1 MQTSVIKGNT
11 LEEIVPYMIVPLYNY
26 LDYDPT
32 HEINSE
38 ELPGWKH
45 HWNQQHHRVVTPEIL
60 KFLQKYLRHRTSS
73 SSFASWRILC
83 ILATLRVIDTHVRQ
97 QNNTDDRNRH
107 EFGDSHLSSHWW
119 SILISEHDD
128 DNEGRETNE
137 SSNVIDDDDDDHSL
151 LIELW
156 PMIQN
161 QEQIPFL
168 IYQIL
173 YRRIQNRLHILTVP
187 HPIKE
192 WAQKTIFQLSDDDYE
207 TSWKIFQNIELRPRQ
222 VPTKR
227 LLSTMIEAPNR
238 LHASQLWLDRLSTI
252 PERVVGMLIE
262 DPFSAN
268 GRKEICRSKNLSGNN
283 NDYIPSALN
292 LPLFYQSCLPNTCL
306 ELYVADE
313 DKLQQVSPL
322 GTENKQTCVKILC
335 RWLALY
341 DISGVELEKKSM
353 TLSTIPKS
361 SNCECF
367 RCLYE
372 KDATIIPIVET
383 LDQAQ
388 RLAHSYFQEEAYK
401 NALKLY
407 HQCYRIV
414 SSITGCT
421 PTNTDVVMTK
431 DNTEWLLRTKADL
444 FYTIGAVYLSQRK
457 FSLAQQH
464 WKNGSR
470 YKNIHEELSKQ
481 LVKQRAYQYFHPKPG
496 KLYETIK
503 PSERQFTQN
512 TISSITQPVF
522 IASNVIDDATCR
534 NLIQWALEY
543 ASNDGGWTNDRH
555 YSVPTTDI
563 PIHLVPKL
571 LEWFKGWMTQVLFP
585 TLRNQFV
592 VTGCGDEQQ
601 RFYVHDAFLVRY
613 DATASNHFL
622 PLHYD
627 ESSHSCVCSLND
639 DFDGGGSYVD
649 NLKRSIVPPTGGMV
663 SFLGNQC
670 LHGGSPVT
678 KGVRFILAIFL
689 YLDDDLSC
697 TVRQEK
703 RRKKMHES
711 LSFSSND
718 KDKKKRPDVIGDEDK
733 KNSKRFK
740 KLGGTGEGFSFSF
753 F

>member
-1 MQTSVIKGNT
+1 MG
-11 LEEIVPYMIVPLYNY
+11 
-26 LDYDPT
+26 
-32 HEINSE
+32 
-38 ELPGWKH
+38 
-45 HWNQQHHRVVTPEIL
+45 WNQQHHRVVTPEIL

-73 SSFASWRILC
+73 SSFASWQILC
-83 ILATLRVIDTHVRQ
+83 IVATLRVVDTRVRLQ
-97 QNNTDDRNRH
+97 KNTDDRNRH
-107 EFGDSHLSSHWW
+107 ELGDNHLSSHWW
-119 SILISEHDD
+119 SILMSKHDD
-128 DNEGRETNE
+128 DDDDDNDNDNEERKTNE
-137 SSNVIDDDDDDHSL
+137 SSNFIDDDDHSL

-187 HPIKE
+187 HPIKK
-192 WAQKTIFQLSDDDYE
+192 WAQETIFQLSNDEYE
-207 TSWKIFQNIELRPRQ
+207 TSWKIFQNMELRLRQ
-222 VPTKR
+222 VHTKR
-227 LLSTMIEAPNR
+227 LPSTTIEAPNR
-238 LHASQLWLDRLSTI
+238 LHASQLWLNRFSTI
-252 PERVVGMLIE
+252 PERVVGLLIE
-262 DPFSAN
+262 DPFSVI
-268 GRKEICRSKNLSGNN
+268 GPKER
-283 NDYIPSALN
+283 YRSALN
-292 LPLFYQSCLPNTCL
+292 LPRFYQSCLPNTCL

-313 DKLQQVSPL
+313 DKFQLVPSL
-322 GTENKQTCVKILC
+322 NKRTCVRILC

-341 DISGVELEKKSM
+341 DISGIELEKKSM

-372 KDATIIPIVET
+372 KDATIIPIVAA

-388 RLAHSYFQEEAYK
+388 RLAHSYFQEEKYK
-401 NALKLY
+401 KALQLY
-407 HQCYRIV
+407 HQCYRIA
-414 SSITGCT
+414 SSNTDCT
-421 PTNTDVVMTK
+421 PTYTNVVMTK

-457 FSLAQQH
+457 FSFAQQH

-470 YKNIHEELSKQ
+470 YKNIHKELSKQ
-481 LVKQRAYQYFHPKPG
+481 LVKQRAYQYFLPKPA
-496 KLYETIK
+496 KLNETITL
-503 PSERQFTQN
+503 SERQFTQN
-512 TISSITQPVF
+512 TIISTTQPVF
-522 IASNVIDDATCR
+522 IASNVINDATCR
-534 NLIQWALEY
+534 NLIRWALEY

-563 PIHLVPKL
+563 PIHLVPNL
-571 LEWFKGWMTQVLFP
+571 LEWFQGWTTQVLFP
-585 TLRNQFV
+585 TLKNQFA
-592 VTGCGDEQQ
+592 VTGCDDEQQ

-627 ESSHSCVCSLND
+627 ESTHSCVCSLND
-639 DFDGGGSYVD
+639 DFDGGGSYVY
-649 NLKRSIVPPTGGMV
+649 NLKTSIIPPTGGMV

-678 KGVRFILAIFL
+678 NGVRFILAIFL
-689 YLDDDLSC
+689 YLDDDLSY
-697 TVRQEK
+697 QK
-703 RRKKMHES
+703 NRKKKIHES

-718 KDKKKRPDVIGDEDK
+718 KERKKIPDMIGDDDKKR
-733 KNSKRFK
+733 SKRFK
-740 KLGGTGEGFSFSF
+740 KLGGIGEGFSFSF